1 MSGALMQVVANA
13 GNPHRLHN
21 NSAMNIITHDC
32 TFTSIRFAT
41 NNSFIIHRGC
51 DVIKSIFFKFKM
63 AALPAGWLYKNK
75 WTTHAF
81 ESIELKIGEQTVLK
95 YDRERLRLMNLI
107 FPDDM
112 RANSEHLTFDYSLTE
127 RMDLSLEPHETMFE
141 LDIRDVFNTNGIPII
156 ALQYD
161 SVSVNFTLGD
171 FTDCVESYE
180 GDDVPLPAT
189 NYILECVPQSV
200 GIWMDLDTRRALV
213 QMNHRLN
220 TIHYELG
227 TIVVNSQETC
237 FTMGEAGICS
247 SEYLHI
253 TNEDGSEIDRQVLD
267 SIKIELNRES
277 RFEISGFQ
285 SRHFMADYL
294 PHPVR
299 DNSTSQN
306 LYYIAYNPPPQF
318 STLPLE
324 PLASDTV
331 FGLNLNRIDTNHMI
345 LTYNPHV
352 PLPPRIKITIMRRL
366 HNVFRIGNGGSGYD
380 SAYRNRLY
388 IRTANRRRVLNEVP
402 VSAVPVP
409 SNVPMVVSANA
420 ISIYANTF
428 IAGDTFITIPPDD
441 TMCVITLE
449 PILENADVVQC
460 QQCKK
465 LCLLAAMNEWF
476 KITKNCPHCRAHSD
490 RVEFIVGKGNMSA
503 DIIYTP
509 TNIPILI

>member
-32 TFTSIRFAT
+32 TFTPIRFAT

-81 ESIELKIGEQTVLK
+81 ESIELKIGGQTVLK

-127 RMDLSLEPHETMFE
+127 RMGISLEPHETMFE
-141 LDIRDVFNTNGIPII
+141 FDIKDVFNTNGIPLI
-156 ALQYD
+156 ALHHEA
-161 SVSVNFTLGD
+161 VSVNFTLGD

-189 NYILECVPQSV
+189 NYIIECVPQSV

-331 FGLNLNRIDTNHMI
+331 FGLNLNRIDTFRMI

-366 HNVFRIGNGGSGYD
+366 HNVFRIGNGVSGYD
-380 SAYRNRLY
+380 SEYRDRLD
-388 IRTANRRRVLNEVP
+388 IRTANRRSVLHNQVP
-402 VSAVPVP
+402 VPVPVPVP
-409 SNVPMVVSANA
+409 SNVPMVISATA
-420 ISIYANTF
+420 ISIHAF
-428 IAGDTFITIPPDD
+428 VPSDTPIPISPSPYDNI
-441 TMCVITLE
+441 CVITLE
-449 PILENADVVQC
+449 LILENADVVQC

-465 LCLLAAMNEWF
+465 LSMLTAMNEWF
-476 KITKNCPHCRAHSD
+476 KIQKSCPHCRANSD
-490 RVEFIVGKGNMSA
+490 RVEFIVGKGKCPDA
-503 DIIYTP
+503 P
-509 TNIPILI
+509 LALL

>member
-1 MSGALMQVVANA
+1 MSGALMQVVTNA

-32 TFTSIRFAT
+32 TFTPIRFAT
-41 NNSFIIHRGC
+41 NNSFTISRSC

-81 ESIELKIGEQTVLK
+81 ESIELKIGGQTVLK

-127 RMDLSLEPHETMFE
+127 RMGISLEPHETMFE
-141 LDIRDVFNTNGIPII
+141 LDMRDVFNTNGIPII
-156 ALQYD
+156 ALRYNE
-161 SVSVNFTLGD
+161 VNVNFTLGD

-189 NYILECVPQSV
+189 NYIIECVPQSV

-331 FGLNLNRIDTNHMI
+331 FGLNLNRIDTFRMI
-345 LTYNPHV
+345 LTYNPYI
-352 PLPPRIKITIMRRL
+352 PPHIKITIMRRV
-366 HNVFRIGNGGSGYD
+366 HNVFIIGNGTSNYV
-380 SAYRNRLY
+380 AEYRNRLH
-388 IRTANRRRVLNEVP
+388 IRTSNRRSVLHNQVL
-402 VSAVPVP
+402 STVPVP
-409 SNVPMVVSANA
+409 VVISATTV
-420 ISIYANTF
+420 SIYTF
-428 IAGDTFITIPPDD
+428 IPSDTLITIPSNDI
-441 TMCVITLE
+441 MCIITLE
-449 PILENADVVQC
+449 PIEENADVVQC
-460 QQCKK
+460 QECRKQC
-465 LCLLAAMNEWF
+465 LMSAINEWF
-476 KITKNCPHCRAHSD
+476 KVSKTCPHCRANQSG
-490 RVEFIVGKGNMSA
+490 VGFISGKASIFN
-503 DIIYTP
+503 IIMV
-509 TNIPILI
+509 